1 MDRYNCN
8 RIYITQ
14 DDQEKIKETR
24 ILIAGAEIGSVI
36 AECALRIGFDD
47 IVIADGGKVE
57 ECNLNAHN
65 YTKADIGKFKA
76 ERLAKRLLRINPSA
90 NIQFHNID
98 PDNDNIIGL
107 LKDVKIA
114 INTIPFSN
122 DIAFVFDQLCSQ
134 KRIPVLHPYNFGWGA
149 FLTIVKPG
157 GYQLTEIAS
166 SNEGFDI
173 TLADY
178 VSRYS
183 AFWDMPNRWLNQIID
198 TYRQEDMQCQLPQLS
213 VASWVLAGHCVNVLF
228 DIVTGKE
235 VKFFPKF
242 YFSSLRCDPA

>member
-1 MDRYNCN
+1 MDRYNGN
-8 RIYITQ
+8 TIYISQ
-14 DDQEKIKETR
+14 DEQEKMQQTR
-24 ILIAGAEIGSVI
+24 ILIAGAGVGSVI
-36 AECALRIGFDD
+36 AECALRIGFED

-98 PDNDNIIGL
+98 VDNDNIIGL

-134 KRIPVLHPYNFGWGA
+134 KRIPVYIH
-149 FLTIVKPG
+149 TILVG
-157 GYQLTEIAS
+157 VHS
-166 SNEGFDI
+166 S
-173 TLADY
+173 
-178 VSRYS
+178 
-183 AFWDMPNRWLNQIID
+183 
-198 TYRQEDMQCQLPQLS
+198 QLS
-213 VASWVLAGHCVNVLF
+213 NPE
-228 DIVTGKE
+228 VT
-235 VKFFPKF
+235 
-242 YFSSLRCDPA
+242 SLQK